1 MAKKAASRAKSSI
14 SDAKSMQSLELFL
27 QALGEQLGDDFE
39 PDNDVDKAQEIMF
52 DAWEAR
58 GGKQRI
64 ALAHKALAVSPLCA
78 DAYVMLAAEAEKTL
92 PGKIARYREGIAA
105 GEKILGEEVFKE
117 DAGMFW
123 GLVETRPYMRALHGL
138 AGVLWESGAQGE
150 AVATLQEMLRL
161 NPSDNQGVRYELLD
175 QLLESGRDKEAKELV
190 KAYNN
195 DGSAAWAFGRALLQ
209 FRTSGDNE
217 KSRQLL
223 KSAVECNP
231 HVAAYLTGAKA
242 MPRKLP
248 AYYGMGDDSEAAVY
262 ALTGKAPWAAT
273 TGALDWLTSKR
284 KAGQ

>member
-78 DAYVMLAAEAEKTL
+78 DAYVMLAAEAEK
-92 PGKIARYREGIAA
+92 
-105 GEKILGEEVFKE
+105 
-117 DAGMFW
+117 
-123 GLVETRPYMRALHGL
+123 
-138 AGVLWESGAQGE
+138 
-150 AVATLQEMLRL
+150 TLQEMLRL